1 MSKILRRPMFRGGP
15 VSSYGTGIASGLGY
29 ELGGRVGY
37 QRGGGTGSYGPNY
50 SAAPAGITGA
60 QIVNFIRNNPKFGGL
75 DFGGQFTGKDLTT
88 LFNPNRTYSPIS
100 LDQTGKGS
108 VASGRGAFSEGDVTS
123 TPEFLKL
130 YQNIIS
136 GDTSMASLP
145 GEGTKSDTSDTAT
158 SEVVSENIVDE
169 FATPSSK
176 KPKEKE
182 PEKEPEILPPEPE
195 KEESVEY
202 TVEDYIKMLGGD
214 KARRRD
220 LGDMFGRASAAF
232 FKEGDVRSGIAKF
245 MEDESKAGPSRLEK
259 IETAAGTIDIKDK
272 IAGKRSKENIDL
284 MKEKVMFELGA
295 KSAALK
301 EASNIK
307 NMETGDALTYI
318 AKEIYKGTGKD
329 RSSSRVLKTFLD
341 IKLDTDAN
349 IKNVGNLGDFKLDD
363 LLPGVTIVTSN
374 QGKRVYFKKGNDVK
388 QIDINDL

>member
-1 MSKILRRPMFRGGP
+1 MSRILRRPMFRGGP

-37 QRGGGTGSYGPNY
+37 QRGGGTGSYGASY

-88 LFNPNRTYSPIS
+88 LFNPNRTYSPMS

-108 VASGRGAFSEGDVTS
+108 IASSRGAFSEGDVTS

-145 GEGTKSDTSDTAT
+145 GEAKTSDTSDTAT

-169 FATPSSK
+169 FAPSSK
-176 KPKEKE
+176 KPAEKK

-195 KEESVEY
+195 KEESVDY
-202 TVEDYIKMLGGD
+202 TVEDYIKLLGGD

-232 FKEGDVRSGIAKF
+232 LKEGDVRAGIAKF

-259 IETAAGTIDIKDK
+259 IETAAGTLDIKDK
-272 IAGKRSKENIDL
+272 IQSKRSKENIDL

-295 KSAALK
+295 KSAALR
-301 EASNIK
+301 EAGNIK
-307 NMETGDALTYI
+307 NMEPGDALTYI
-318 AKEIYKGTGKD
+318 AKEIYRGGRK
-329 RSSSRVLKTFLD
+329 RSSSQVLKTFID

-349 IKNVGNLGDFKLDD
+349 IKNVGDLSSFEIDKL
-363 LLPGVTIVTSN
+363 PQGITIVTSN
-374 QGKRVYFKKGNDVK
+374 QGKRIYLKRGNDVK
-388 QIDINDL
+388 PIDINQL

>member
-1 MSKILRRPMFRGGP
+1 MSKILRRPMFRGRP

-37 QRGGGTGSYGPNY
+37 QRGGGTGGYNY
-50 SAAPAGITGA
+50 SAAPQGITGA

-259 IETAAGTIDIKDK
+259 IETAAGTLDIKDK

-388 QIDINDL
+388 QIDINQL

>member
-1 MSKILRRPMFRGGP
+1 MSRILRRPMFRGGP

-37 QRGGGTGSYGPNY
+37 QRGGGTGGYGAGY

-100 LDQTGKGS
+100 LDQSGRGS

-145 GEGTKSDTSDTAT
+145 GETTESDTSDTTT

-169 FATPSSK
+169 FAPSSK
-176 KPKEKE
+176 KPAEKK

-195 KEESVEY
+195 KEESVDY
-202 TVEDYIKMLGGD
+202 TVEDYIKLLGGD

-232 FKEGDVRSGIAKF
+232 LKEGDVRAGVAKF

-284 MKEKVMFELGA
+284 MKEKVLFELGA

-301 EASNIK
+301 EAGNIK
-307 NMETGDALTYI
+307 NMNASDGLTYI
-318 AKEIYKGTGKD
+318 AEKIYRGGKD
-329 RSSSRVLKTFLD
+329 RSSSRVLKTFID
-341 IKLDTDAN
+341 IKLNTDAN

-374 QGKRVYFKKGNDVK
+374 QGKRVYFKKGNNVK
-388 QIDINDL
+388 QIDINDI

>member
-1 MSKILRRPMFRGGP
+1 MSRILRRPMFRGGP

-37 QRGGGTGSYGPNY
+37 QRGGGTGGYGANY
-50 SAAPAGITGA
+50 SAAPTGITGA

-100 LDQTGKGS
+100 LDQTGRGS

-145 GEGTKSDTSDTAT
+145 SETTESDTSDTTT
-158 SEVVSENIVDE
+158 SEVVSGNIVDE
-169 FATPSSK
+169 FAPSSK
-176 KPKEKE
+176 KPAEKKPAE
-182 PEKEPEILPPEPE
+182 EPEILPPEPE
-195 KEESVEY
+195 KEESVDY
-202 TVEDYIKMLGGD
+202 TVEDYIKILGGD

-232 FKEGDVRSGIAKF
+232 LKEGDVRAGIAKF

-259 IETAAGTIDIKDK
+259 IETAAGTLDIKDK
-272 IAGKRSKENIDL
+272 IQSKRSKENIDL

-295 KSAALK
+295 KSAALR
-301 EASNIK
+301 EAGNIK
-307 NMETGDALTYI
+307 NMEAGDALTYI
-318 AKEIYKGTGKD
+318 AKEIYKGSKD

-341 IKLDTDAN
+341 VKLDTDAN
-349 IKNVGNLGDFKLDD
+349 IRNVGDLGSFKLDD

-388 QIDINDL
+388 PIDINQL

>member
-1 MSKILRRPMFRGGP
+1 MSRILRRPMFRGGP

-37 QRGGGTGSYGPNY
+37 QRGGGTGSYGAGY

-100 LDQTGKGS
+100 LDQPGRGS

-145 GEGTKSDTSDTAT
+145 GETTESDTSDTTT
-158 SEVVSENIVDE
+158 SEVVSGNIVDE
-169 FATPSSK
+169 FAPSSK
-176 KPKEKE
+176 KPAEKK

-232 FKEGDVRSGIAKF
+232 LGEGDVRAGLAKF

-259 IETAAGTIDIKDK
+259 IETAAGTLDIKDK
-272 IAGKRSKENIDL
+272 IQSKRSKENIDL

-307 NMETGDALTYI
+307 NMNASDGLTYI
-318 AKEIYKGTGKD
+318 AEKIYRGGKD
-329 RSSSRVLKTFLD
+329 RSSSRVLKTFID

-374 QGKRVYFKKGNDVK
+374 QGKRVYFKKGNNVK
-388 QIDINDL
+388 QIDINDI

>member
-37 QRGGGTGSYGPNY
+37 QRGGGTGGYNY
-50 SAAPAGITGA
+50 SAAPQGITGA

-169 FATPSSK
+169 FAPSSK
-176 KPKEKE
+176 KPAEEKPTEE
-182 PEKEPEILPPEPE
+182 PKILPPEPE
-195 KEESVEY
+195 KEESVDY
-202 TVEDYIKMLGGD
+202 TVEDYIKLLGGD

-232 FKEGDVRSGIAKF
+232 LKEGDVRAGIAKF

-259 IETAAGTIDIKDK
+259 IETAAGTLDIKDK

-329 RSSSRVLKTFLD
+329 RSSSRVLKTFID

-349 IKNVGNLGDFKLDD
+349 IKNVGDLGSFEIDQ
-363 LLPGVTIVTSN
+363 LPQGVTIVTSN
-374 QGKRVYFKKGNDVK
+374 QGKRIYFKKGNDVK
-388 QIDINDL
+388 PIDINQL

>member
-37 QRGGGTGSYGPNY
+37 QRGGGTGGYNY
-50 SAAPAGITGA
+50 SAAPQGITGA

-169 FATPSSK
+169 FAPSSK
-176 KPKEKE
+176 KPAEEKPTEE
-182 PEKEPEILPPEPE
+182 PKILPPEPE
-195 KEESVEY
+195 KEESVDY
-202 TVEDYIKMLGGD
+202 TVEDYIKLLGGD

-232 FKEGDVRSGIAKF
+232 LKEGDVRAGIAKF

-259 IETAAGTIDIKDK
+259 IETAAGTLDIKDK

-388 QIDINDL
+388 QIDINQL

>member
-1 MSKILRRPMFRGGP
+1 MSRILRRPMFRGGP

-37 QRGGGTGSYGPNY
+37 QRGGGTGSYGASY

-100 LDQTGKGS
+100 LDQPGRGS

-145 GEGTKSDTSDTAT
+145 GETTESDTSDTTT
-158 SEVVSENIVDE
+158 SEVVSGNIVDE
-169 FATPSSK
+169 FAPSSK
-176 KPKEKE
+176 KPAEKK

-195 KEESVEY
+195 KEESVDY
-202 TVEDYIKMLGGD
+202 TVEDYIKLLGGD

-232 FKEGDVRSGIAKF
+232 FGEGDVRSGIAKF
-245 MEDESKAGPSRLEK
+245 MEAESKAGPSRLEK
-259 IETAAGTIDIKDK
+259 IETAAGTLDIKDK
-272 IAGKRSKENIDL
+272 IQSKRSKENIDL

-307 NMETGDALTYI
+307 NMNASDGLTYI
-318 AKEIYKGTGKD
+318 AEKIYRGGKD
-329 RSSSRVLKTFLD
+329 RSSSRVLKTFID

-374 QGKRVYFKKGNDVK
+374 QGKRVYFKKGNNVK
-388 QIDINDL
+388 QIDINQL

>member
-1 MSKILRRPMFRGGP
+1 MSRILRRPMFRGGP

-37 QRGGGTGSYGPNY
+37 QRGGGTGSYGASY

-100 LDQTGKGS
+100 LDQPGRGS

-145 GEGTKSDTSDTAT
+145 GETTESDTSDTTT
-158 SEVVSENIVDE
+158 SEVVSGNIVDE
-169 FATPSSK
+169 FAPSSK
-176 KPKEKE
+176 KPAEKK

-195 KEESVEY
+195 KEESVDY
-202 TVEDYIKMLGGD
+202 TVEDYIKLLGGD

-232 FKEGDVRSGIAKF
+232 FGEGDVRSGIAKF
-245 MEDESKAGPSRLEK
+245 MEAESKAGPSRLEK
-259 IETAAGTIDIKDK
+259 IETAAGTLDIKDK
-272 IAGKRSKENIDL
+272 IQSKRSKENIDL

-307 NMETGDALTYI
+307 NMNASDGLTYI
-318 AKEIYKGTGKD
+318 AEKIYRGGKD
-329 RSSSRVLKTFLD
+329 RSSSRVLKTFID

-349 IKNVGNLGDFKLDD
+349 IKNVGNLNDFKLDD

-388 QIDINDL
+388 QIDINQL

>member
-1 MSKILRRPMFRGGP
+1 MSRILRRPMFRGGP

-37 QRGGGTGSYGPNY
+37 QRGGGTGSYGAGY

-100 LDQTGKGS
+100 LDQTGRGS

-145 GEGTKSDTSDTAT
+145 SETTESDTSDTTT
-158 SEVVSENIVDE
+158 SEVVSGNIVDE
-169 FATPSSK
+169 FAPSSK
-176 KPKEKE
+176 KPAEKK
-182 PEKEPEILPPEPE
+182 PAEKEPEILPPEPE
-195 KEESVEY
+195 KEESVDY
-202 TVEDYIKMLGGD
+202 TVEDYIKLLGGD

-232 FKEGDVRSGIAKF
+232 LKEGDVRAGVAKF

-301 EASNIK
+301 DAANIK
-307 NMETGDALTYI
+307 GMNASDGLTYI
-318 AKEIYKGTGKD
+318 AEKIYRGGKD
-329 RSSSRVLKTFLD
+329 RSSSRVLKTFID

-349 IKNVGNLGDFKLDD
+349 IKNVGDLGSFEIDQ
-363 LLPGVTIVTSN
+363 LPQGVTIVTSN
-374 QGKRVYFKKGNDVK
+374 QGKRIYFKKGNDVK
-388 QIDINDL
+388 PIDINQL